1 MLLSGG
7 LVRRAPRFSGETEGR
22 VLVENLK
29 RVVAGREAG
38 GEPTVRQDPE
48 VPGVSSPVER
58 TQKAQEGRVREAG
71 STAEGDKLWRGEEK
85 PKRVSAQSGFGRRR
99 VRISAGSKTLKLR
112 GIVIFWSSEQQN
124 AMSRTARR
132 ELALR
137 GVRLRG
143 GERLCRVNPMSGTG
157 LRGRKALEGGSR
169 QEVEKT

>member
-29 RVVAGREAG
+29 RVVVGREAG
-38 GEPTVRQDPE
+38 GEPTVRQG
-48 VPGVSSPVER
+48 PGAPGAPSPRER
-58 TQKAQEGRVREAG
+58 AQKAQEGRIREAG
-71 STAEGDKLWRGEEK
+71 SAAEGDTLWRGAEK
-85 PKRVSAQSGFGRRR
+85 PKRVSARSGFGRRT

-112 GIVIFWSSEQQN
+112 GIVIFWSSEHKN
-124 AMSRTARR
+124 AMSRTAGR
-132 ELALR
+132 ERAPE

-143 GERLCRVNPMSGTG
+143 GETLCRVNPMSGTG

>member
-1 MLLSGG
+1 
-7 LVRRAPRFSGETEGR
+7 
-22 VLVENLK
+22 VENLK

-38 GEPTVRQDPE
+38 GDPTVRQGPG
-48 VPGVSSPVER
+48 VPGAPSPAER
-58 TQKAQEGRVREAG
+58 AWKAQEGRIREAG
-71 STAEGDKLWRGEEK
+71 STAGGRKLWRGKEK

-132 ELALR
+132 ELASK

-157 LRGRKALEGGSR
+157 LRAGRRWREEAVRRLRKPEGGTNRVGRPGEWTS
-169 QEVEKT
+169 TLMSL